1 VQYSLKI
8 FSFDVDQVSDR
19 AYMAR
24 ALKLARRGLYTT
36 DPNPRVGC
44 VLVHAGQ
51 VVGEGWHQR
60 AGDAHAEIN
69 ALRQAGDRAQGST
82 CYVTLEPCCHQGRT
96 PPCTEALIKSGV
108 VRVVAAMEDPN
119 PKVASQGL
127 AQLRKAGLQVEY
139 GLLQEEA
146 QVLNRGFVQR
156 LVQGRPWVRCKLA
169 MSLDGA
175 TALASGESRW
185 ITAPPARR
193 DVQRWRAQSS
203 AILTGIGTIIR
214 DDPSLN
220 VRYEELSGEVS
231 LNFDRQPLR
240 VILDRKLAIPES
252 ARLLSLPG
260 QVLIV
265 CADASQPKA
274 EILRRMGAEVIEI
287 PITQQGLDLRAVMG
301 ILTAREINELQVEC
315 GARLAGSLLQAGLM
329 DELVLYIAP
338 KIMGDA
344 ALGLLRLPS
353 IQTMEDCVKVE
364 IKEIRAVGRD
374 WRLVAKIATTK

>member
-1 VQYSLKI
+1 MQYSLKI

-44 VLVHAGQ
+44 VLVRAGQ
-51 VVGEGWHQR
+51 VVGEGWHQQ
-60 AGDAHAEIN
+60 AGDAHAEVN
-69 ALRQAGDRAQGST
+69 ALHQAGARAQGST

-96 PPCTEALIKSGV
+96 PPCTEALIKAGV

-127 AQLRKAGLQVEY
+127 AQLREAGLQVEY

-146 QVLNRGFVQR
+146 QMLNRGFVQR

-203 AILTGIGTIIR
+203 AILTGIGTVLR

-220 VRYEELSGEVS
+220 VRYEELSGEAS

-240 VILDRKLAIPES
+240 VILDRKLAIPER
-252 ARLLSLPG
+252 ARLFSLPG

-265 CADASQPKA
+265 CADVSQPKA

-287 PITQQGLDLRAVMG
+287 PTTQQGLDLRALMG
-301 ILTAREINELQVEC
+301 VLARREINELQVEC
-315 GARLAGSLLQAGLM
+315 GARLAGSLLQAGLI

-344 ALGLLRLPS
+344 ALGLLRLPG
-353 IQTMEDCVKVE
+353 IQTMEDCIEVE
-364 IKEIRAVGRD
+364 IKEMRAVGRD